1 MEKEPNPAP
10 RPSRK
15 PAPPPAP
22 PPRREP
28 PQVVHVHTRD
38 AADSPFRV
46 TGSAVMLRAI
56 DGDDSDGYRDY
67 EVELSSDFRRP
78 LWGGTYET
86 LVHEKAAVMTDFV
99 DRGMAYLQVRG
110 HWSGDAPGRIL
121 EKSVKFKREGDLTK
135 LTATV
140 RIVDDGMSGTAQMK
154 RWDNGINRNLSIDY
168 EWREWVIAESAD
180 DDETDIRVE
189 KWRLR
194 GVSVVT
200 DPADE
205 EVGVMSKEGR
215 TALEAEIMQRKR
227 EIGSRLMNRDNDPP
241 ADPSTTDPPADPG
254 TRTDPPADPPVR
266 TDPPAAPI
274 AVADPPVNAFDTSMA
289 AIGREF
295 DETMTAVAERRI
307 SNDSRAR
314 LAVLRADAEGR
325 IRHGGTHAPGS
336 LTQEMFRHLATA
348 NEGGVTAS
356 EEFTVGAD
364 GTVKRDASKSTFGRA
379 VVDGYANLGR
389 ANGGVNFTEGAIDF
403 ARGRNTTR
411 NAGAAME
418 FHDAMVDG
426 MEKTVRQHFN
436 GGGIMI
442 PPDMYCR
449 MLAEGLPKGHAKREK
464 LHKMARAFLALSGNN
479 GGNLIET
486 DVLVEEFVSALHA
499 SAHLEML
506 GARQI
511 MGLSSN
517 IQIPTQSAKLEP
529 TWITEVADA
538 SLIDSA
544 IGAVTSVPHRIAGT
558 TDVSQLLM
566 IQTGGAA
573 DDIVMGMLQ
582 KGMEENLDVAVL
594 AGADGGND
602 PTGVINT
609 SGISST
615 NVPLAAA
622 GAAAR
627 YANMVA
633 VKTALLESDV
643 PQDSLK
649 WSVAAEAIDN
659 LQTTPRVAATGDG
672 FVMEGMMLVGLPAYA
687 TTILSAD
694 TAADKFAIC
703 SDWGHLLVCT
713 YGMPILIE
721 DMVTQARKAT
731 KRMTLVCFMDV
742 LVTQASRFSIANANT
757 V

>member
-1 MEKEPNPAP
+1 MAKEPNPAP
-10 RPSRK
+10 KPSRK

-22 PPRREP
+22 PPRRE
-28 PQVVHVHTRD
+28 HVHTRD
-38 AADSPFRV
+38 ATDNPFRV
-46 TGSAVMLRAI
+46 TGSAVMVRALE
-56 DGDDSDGYRDY
+56 GEADSGYRDY

-86 LVHEKAAVMTDFV
+86 LVHDKDAVMTDFV
-99 DRGMAYLQVRG
+99 DRGMAYLQVHSHR
-110 HWSGDAPGRIL
+110 SGDAPGRIL
-121 EKSVKFKREGDLTK
+121 EKSVEFKRSAGLTK

-154 RWDNGINRNLSIDY
+154 RWDLGINRNLSIDY
-168 EWREWVIAESAD
+168 EWREWIIAESAD
-180 DDETDIRVE
+180 HDETDIRVE

-194 GVSVVT
+194 GVTVVT

-241 ADPSTTDPPADPG
+241 ADPPTTDPPVAPG
-254 TRTDPPADPPVR
+254 ARTDPPADPPASPAPSNR
-266 TDPPAAPI
+266 AAAPI
-274 AVADPPVNAFDTSMA
+274 VVAEPPVNAFDASMT

-295 DETMTAVAERRI
+295 DETMTAVKERKL
-307 SNDSRAR
+307 SNAGMAKLRD
-314 LAVLRADAEGR
+314 LRADAEGR
-325 IRHGGTHAPGS
+325 VRHGGAHVEGS

-348 NEGGVTAS
+348 QEGGVSQS
-356 EEFTVGAD
+356 EEFSVDAD
-364 GTVKRDASKSTFGRA
+364 GNIHRDASKNPFGRA
-379 VVDGYANLGR
+379 VVDGYAHLGR
-389 ANGGVNFTEGAIDF
+389 AGGDVNFAQGAIDF

-426 MEKTVRQHFN
+426 MESSVQDNFR

-449 MLAEGLPKGHAKREK
+449 MLASALPEQHPKREK
-464 LHKMARAFLALSGNN
+464 LQKMGRAFLALTTNKGV
-479 GGNLIET
+479 NLVQT
-486 DVLVEEFVSALHA
+486 DVLVEEFVAALHA

-517 IQIPTQSAKLEP
+517 IKIPRQSAKLEP
-529 TWITEVADA
+529 TWITEVADSA
-538 SLIDSA
+538 LIDSS
-544 IGAVTSVPHRIAGT
+544 IGAVTSVPHRISGT
-558 TDVSQLLM
+558 TDVSLLLQ

-573 DDIVMGMLQ
+573 DDLVMRMLEM
-582 KGMEENLDVAVL
+582 GMEENIDVAVL
-594 AGADGGND
+594 AGASAGED

-615 NVPLAAA
+615 DVPLASA
-622 GAAAR
+622 GAAAM
-627 YANMVA
+627 YANMLKVS
-633 VKTALLESDV
+633 TALLESDV
-643 PQDSLK
+643 PQMGLK
-649 WSVAAEAIDN
+649 WSVSAEAVAL
-659 LQTTPRVAATGDG
+659 LQATPRVSGAGASR
-672 FVMEGMMLVGLPAYA
+672 FVMEGNMLVDLSAYP
-687 TTILSAD
+687 TTILSGD
-694 TAADKFAIC
+694 TVNDLFAIC
-703 SDWGHLLVCT
+703 SDWGHLIVCT
-713 YGMPILIE
+713 YAMPILIE
-721 DMVTQARKAT
+721 DMVTQARQAT
-731 KRMTLVCFMDV
+731 KRMTLMCFMDV
-742 LVTQASRFSIANANT
+742 LLTQTARFSVAKATT